1 MKKDYF
7 GLYDPTNPGH
17 MGYNW
22 RQTFWRPSDKMIYGV
37 HGNSGY
43 LFRFDPRASRIEVL
57 DRITAEPSKRCGMF
71 DQFSYGYLGFALGP
85 DGRTLHY

>member
-7 GLYDPTNPGH
+7 GLYDPTSPGH

-22 RQTFWRPSDKMIYGV
+22 RQTVWVSLDKAVYGV

-43 LFRFDPRASRIEVL
+43 LFRYEPAANRIEVL
-57 DRITAEPSKRCGMF
+57 DRITSLPSQRSGMF
-71 DQFSYGYLGFALGP
+71 DHTSP
-85 DGRTLHY
+85 VTS